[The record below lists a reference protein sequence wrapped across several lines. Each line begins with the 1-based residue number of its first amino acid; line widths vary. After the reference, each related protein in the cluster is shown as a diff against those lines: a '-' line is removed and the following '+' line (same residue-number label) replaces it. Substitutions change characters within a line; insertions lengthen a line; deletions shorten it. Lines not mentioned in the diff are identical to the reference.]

1 MEINNDIRKT
11 NMELDDLIFISVELL
26 QMKQFG
32 DYFITEEDSKYM
44 SNVLINLT
52 QKSGRFLGH
61 SAQWDAIEII
71 ITKSNDK
78 SVMSDESLDDF
89 NNTSNEIFEDKKW
102 GKSMEMEY

>member
-11 NMELDDLIFISVELL
+11 IMELDDILFISVELL

-32 DYFITEEDSKYM
+32 DYFVTEEDSKYM

-52 QKSGRFLGH
+52 QKSSRFLRH
-61 SAQWDAIEII
+61 AAEWDAIEII

-78 SVMSDESLDDF
+78 SGMSDESLDDYH
-89 NNTSNEIFEDKKW
+89 NISNEMVEDQEW
-102 GKSMEMEY
+102 GKSMEIEY